1 MANEARIEQFK
12 KLTETDPKDEL
23 AWMSLGNAYMDAG
36 RHQEA
41 AQTFQ
46 RVLALNSQLSKG
58 YESLGRAQIACGD
71 KELAKQTLRN
81 GYLIAHKKGDL
92 MPKNAMEAL
101 LKEIGGEV
109 PGVGGPSAAGTA
121 GAAAAGDGSFSC
133 RRCGG
138 HGPKLPHRPF
148 KGALGEKVLA
158 SVCQSCWKEW
168 VGMGTKVINEL
179 RLPMFDPQAQEVYD
193 KHMKEFLSLEDA

>member
-12 KLTETDPKDEL
+12 KMTESDPRDEL
-23 AWMSLGNAYMDAG
+23 AWMSLGNAYTEAG

-92 MPKNAMEAL
+92 MPKNAMEAM
-101 LKEIGGEV
+101 LKEIGADV
-109 PGVGGPSAAGTA
+109 PAPAMQPVGGSV
-121 GAAAAGDGSFSC
+121 GAAVAGDGSFSC

-179 RLPMFDPQAQEVYD
+179 RLPMFDPQAQETYD
-193 KHMKEFLSLEDA
+193 KHMKEFLSLDDA